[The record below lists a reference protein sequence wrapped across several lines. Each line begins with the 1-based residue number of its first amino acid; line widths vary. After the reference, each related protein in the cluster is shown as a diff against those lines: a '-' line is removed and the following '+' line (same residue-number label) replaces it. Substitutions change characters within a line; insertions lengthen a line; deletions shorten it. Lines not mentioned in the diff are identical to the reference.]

1 MSDAWEARPGQGGRV
16 PWRFSAD
23 VRSYALRVRTL
34 LAADPVS
41 HTLALTVLDDGLAG
55 RGLDCPVPPFGWFEL
70 AAGGA
75 VVGAVSGMPSGEL
88 LLAEVPASTVPPLVR
103 ALREAAVSVPGAVGE
118 PAAVDEFAR
127 LWTRTADR
135 PVRPAVDGGGH
146 RGRPDVTPG
155 ILRRLYQLAELR
167 APVLAAGSARRAG
180 PADEVLVA
188 NWYAAFQ
195 RDAGTAPVDVEPVA
209 RDHVAHGLVW
219 LWVDEAGE
227 PAALACRSRMVA
239 GMVRLG
245 PVYTPPSRRRRG
257 YGAAATWA
265 CTAAVLRSG
274 AEAVV
279 LLVDEDNTEANR
291 LYQRLGYLPVRDHH
305 MVRFAP

>member
-1 MSDAWEARPGQGGRV
+1 MSGAWEARLGQGGRV

-23 VRSYALRVRTL
+23 VRSYALRVRAL

-55 RGLDCPVPPFGWFEL
+55 RGLERPVPPFGWFEL

-75 VVGAVSGMPSGEL
+75 VVGAVSGLPSGEL

-103 ALREAAVSVPGAVGE
+103 ALRAATVSVPGVVGE

-135 PVRPAVDGGGH
+135 SVRPVGEGGGGP
-146 RGRPDVTPG
+146 GRRDVVPG
-155 ILRRLYQLAELR
+155 VHWRLYRLAELR
-167 APVLAAGSARRAG
+167 APALAVGSARRAG

-245 PVYTPPSRRRRG
+245 PIYTPPARRRRG

-265 CTAAVLRSG
+265 CTAAALRSG

-279 LLVDEDNTEANR
+279 LLVDQDNAEANR
-291 LYQRLGYLPVRDHH
+291 LYRRLGYRPVLDHRL
-305 MVRFAP
+305 VRFVP